1 MLNAPPRPPVS
12 SRTRPG
18 PRRVLALVACL
29 AVGTAGC
36 QAVSTTAPGPSV
48 QARDRVGPGGPS
60 EADGRLPHGATVL
73 DDDLAGI
80 GNLDPDLA
88 DALRQATVDAAD
100 AEIEIQVSSGWRS
113 AAYQNHLLEQAVGTY
128 GSEAEAA
135 RWVATPQT
143 SLHVSG
149 EAVDIAPYDAI
160 DWLSRF
166 GGAYGLC
173 QVYANESWH
182 FELRPDAPAA
192 GCPAQYPDPTRDPR
206 MLE

>member
-1 MLNAPPRPPVS
+1 MP
-12 SRTRPG
+12 
-18 PRRVLALVACL
+18 
-29 AVGTAGC
+29 
-36 QAVSTTAPGPSV
+36 TTTPGPSGQV
-48 QARDRVGPGGPS
+48 RDRVGPGGPT

-73 DDDLAGI
+73 DENLAGI
-80 GNLDPDLA
+80 GNLDPALA
-88 DALRQATVDAAD
+88 DALRQATADAAD

-135 RWVATPQT
+135 RWVATPET

-166 GGAYGLC
+166 GASYGLC

-182 FELRPDAPAA
+182 FELRPDAATA
-192 GCPAQYPDPTRDPR
+192 GCPAQYPDPTSDPR
-206 MLE
+206 MSR